1 MRAHE
6 SFTHSSQTGT
16 SSDNFSLQGGAY
28 VLDAVANFNSGTI
41 TLQRLGPDGAT
52 FITAATA
59 LSANGTSGSIALPP
73 GVYKLLVAST
83 TALSVSVIRIPAE

>member
-1 MRAHE
+1 MRAHD
-6 SFTHSSQTGT
+6 SV
-16 SSDNFSLQGGAY
+16 NFQNISADTANFVLTGGAY
-28 VLDAVANFNSGTI
+28 VLDANGNFNSGTV

-73 GVYKLLVAST
+73 GVYKLAVASA
-83 TALSVSVIRIPAE
+83 TALYVSVIRIPAE

>member
-6 SFTHSSQTGT
+6 SYTFSSPTAAD
-16 SSDNFSLQGGAY
+16 SPNFSLLGGAY

-73 GVYKLLVAST
+73 GVYKYAVASA